1 MTSFRN
7 LLFAVITVSA
17 LGGFILGGASPVPT
31 HTAATAVSDDTDI
44 ADTVGDA
51 ETANN
56 AHESVTN
63 WSHGHDG
70 SNANAD
76 EHWRKHGYQFS
87 EDHTAR
93 EYEDEASDFVHNP
106 PPGAEIKHR
115 ANGDT
120 LIYDRD
126 SNTFAVENRD
136 GAPRTM
142 FKPDRGEAY
151 WDRQH

>member
-7 LLFAVITVSA
+7 LLFAVIAVSA
-17 LGGFILGGASPVPT
+17 LGGFILGGPSPVPA
-31 HTAATAVSDDTDI
+31 HTDATAVADEVDI
-44 ADTVGDA
+44 ADTVGNA
-51 ETANN
+51 EPANN
-56 AHESVTN
+56 ADEGTTH
-63 WSHGHDG
+63 WSHGRDG
-70 SNANAD
+70 SDANAD
-76 EHWRKHGYQFS
+76 EHWRKHGNEFS
-87 EDHTAR
+87 EDQTAR
-93 EYEDEASDFVHNP
+93 DYEDEASDFVHHP
-106 PPGAEIKHR
+106 PSGAEIKHR

>member
-1 MTSFRN
+1 MGSFRN
-7 LLFAVITVSA
+7 LLFAVIAVAASA
-17 LGGFILGGASPVPT
+17 GFMLGGPSSPPAPT
-31 HTAATAVSDDTDI
+31 IATAAAAGTDI
-44 ADTVGDA
+44 ADTVVSAD
-51 ETANN
+51 TTNN
-56 AHESVTN
+56 ADEKTTG

-70 SNANAD
+70 ADANAD
-76 EHWRKHGYQFS
+76 AHWRKHGNEFS
-87 EDHTAR
+87 EDHSAQ
-93 EYEDEASDFVHNP
+93 EYEDEASDFIQHP

-136 GAPRTM
+136 GETRTM